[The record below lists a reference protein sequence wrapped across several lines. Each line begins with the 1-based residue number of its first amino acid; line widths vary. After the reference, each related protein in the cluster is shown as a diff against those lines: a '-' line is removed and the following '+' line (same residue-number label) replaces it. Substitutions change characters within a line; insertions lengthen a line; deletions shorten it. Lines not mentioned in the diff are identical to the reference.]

1 MVYLLMMA
9 LFAGCQTVR
18 DMPASA
24 PEVASQTPAPN
35 TLPPAPLMEETVLST
50 EGTPEA
56 DGPTHPPDATAP
68 EALGLGAAC
77 WEASQCESGV
87 CEGPGC
93 LEDSPGVCA
102 PEQRPCTRDL
112 RPYCG
117 CDGVTFF
124 TSSTCPRQ
132 RFEAKGAC
140 PGDAMKSLG
149 SPD

>member
-1 MVYLLMMA
+1 MNYLLMMV
-9 LFAGCQTVR
+9 LFSGCQTVR
-18 DMPASA
+18 D
-24 PEVASQTPAPN
+24 V
-35 TLPPAPLMEETVLST
+35 
-50 EGTPEA
+50 
-56 DGPTHPPDATAP
+56 PTAAP
-68 EALGLGAAC
+68 EAVSHSLAPTTPQPVPQTVETAPPSEDTPEPDGQTPLPDAPPPASLGPGAAC
-77 WEASQCESGV
+77 WEGAQCESGI

-102 PEQRPCTRDL
+102 PAHRPCTRDL

-117 CDGVTFF
+117 CDGETFF

-140 PGDAMKSLG
+140 PGEALKSLG

>member
-18 DMPASA
+18 DVPVSA
-24 PEVASQTPAPN
+24 PEAASQTPLPN
-35 TLPPAPLMEETVLST
+35 TLPQVPQTGETTPST
-50 EGTPEA
+50 ESIPEA
-56 DGPTHPPDATAP
+56 DGPTYPPDAPAS
-68 EALGLGAAC
+68 LGPGAAC
-77 WEASQCESGV
+77 WEGSQCESGV

-102 PEQRPCTRDL
+102 LAQRPCTRDL

-149 SPD
+149 SSD